1 MTTRRYAPPVD
12 AQLRLLTKVAR
23 MYHERGILQA
33 EIASHLNIS
42 QAKVS
47 RLLKRAAAVGIVRTT
62 VTIAPGLHTAL
73 EEELE
78 QRFGIA
84 EAVVVDVDPEA
95 DDREIFSAIGAAA
108 ATYLETTMS
117 GDEKVGIASWSQTL
131 LATVDR
137 MRPLPSRGATDV
149 VQLLGGIGVPEVQS
163 QAHRLV
169 DQFARILGA
178 NPVYVQAPGIVQDK
192 QMQRRLMRDPALA
205 DVGRRWKEL
214 TTAVVGIG
222 SIQPSD
228 LLAVSGNAFSA
239 DETESLVAA
248 GAVGDICHRVFRLD
262 GSLITGDIDDR
273 TVSIP
278 VDDFR
283 AIPRRIGVAGGSRKL
298 APILGALNGRWVTTL
313 VTDVVTAEALLAD
326 ERADDASASE
336 EVA

>member
-1 MTTRRYAPPVD
+1 MNARRYAPPVD
-12 AQLRLLTKVAR
+12 PQLRMLTKVAR

-33 EIASHLNIS
+33 EIASHLSIS

-47 RLLKRAAAVGIVRTT
+47 RLLKRAAAMGIVRTT
-62 VTIAPGLHTAL
+62 VTIAPGLHTAI
-73 EEELE
+73 EDELE

-95 DDREIFSAIGAAA
+95 DDREVISAIGAAA

-117 GDEKVGIASWSQTL
+117 GTEKVGIASWSQTL

-137 MRPLPSRGATDV
+137 MRPLTTRGATDV

-178 NPVYVQAPGIVQDK
+178 HPVYVQAPGIVQDR

-222 SIQPSD
+222 SIEPSD
-228 LLAVSGNAFSA
+228 LLAESGNAFSA
-239 DETESLVAA
+239 DETAQLVSA
-248 GAVGDICHRVFRLD
+248 GAVGDICHRVFRED

-273 TVSIP
+273 TISIP

-283 AIPRRIGVAGGSRKL
+283 AIPRRIGVAGGSRKI
-298 APILGALNGRWVTTL
+298 APIRGALNGGWVTTL
-313 VTDVVTAEALLAD
+313 VTDLVTAETLLD
-326 ERADDASASE
+326 GD
-336 EVA
+336 